1 MRENMG
7 VPTPFRS
14 DQPHNEY
21 TRDLL
26 HLEQCVPSV
35 AEVIT
40 SPLAM
45 VNSPLRVEKWEAAL
59 LSHPCRWCI
68 CFLLDKGHDLGF
80 SNWSG

>member
-45 VNSPLRVEKWEAAL
+45 VNSGGFREGGGARGVQMHPPLAA
-59 LSHPCRWCI
+59 SNV
-68 CFLLDKGHDLGF
+68 FLRT
-80 SNWSG
+80 